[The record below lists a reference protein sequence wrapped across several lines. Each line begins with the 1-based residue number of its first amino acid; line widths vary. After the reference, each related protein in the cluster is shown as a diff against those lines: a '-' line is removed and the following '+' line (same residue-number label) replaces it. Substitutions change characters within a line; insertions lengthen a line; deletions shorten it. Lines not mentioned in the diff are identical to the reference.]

1 MVEHLTANQEV
12 SGSNPGDPLA
22 MADSGKTNVLTS
34 NQGSSRD

>member
-1 MVEHLTANQEV
+1 MVERLTAAQEV
-12 SGSNPGDPLA
+12 PVQIWVSPLA